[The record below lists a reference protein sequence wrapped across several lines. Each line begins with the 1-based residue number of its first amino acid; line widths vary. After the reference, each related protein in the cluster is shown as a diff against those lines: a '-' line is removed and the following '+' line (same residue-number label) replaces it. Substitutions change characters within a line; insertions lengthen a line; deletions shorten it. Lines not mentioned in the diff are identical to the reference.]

1 MQHTGKLQGGDASNY
16 YIDINC
22 SIDED
27 LLARVDHD
35 DGRSNERNKVRKV
48 QADRLEPRRV
58 VNKASR
64 DGTKVFTN
72 KKRAHGETR
81 KHKLLSTT
89 QRPPRPSTL
98 IANQSATKENYSTR
112 RVGENVRAL

>member
-72 KKRAHGETR
+72 KNRAHGETR
-81 KHKLLSTT
+81 NTSYFCTT
-89 QRPPRPSTL
+89 NGRNGPPPSLPTNQQRKKTTVH
-98 IANQSATKENYSTR
+98 A
-112 RVGENVRAL
+112 G